1 MLALLIYK
9 ILLGP
14 LLSDSKEGQ
23 NAGIVIYKTLLGPL
37 SSDSK
42 EGQNTGIVNL

>member
-9 ILLGP
+9 TLLGPLLSVRRVRMLALLIYKTLLGP

-23 NAGIVIYKTLLGPL
+23 NAGIV
-37 SSDSK
+37 
-42 EGQNTGIVNL
+42 NL